1 MRKGLGKGLG
11 ALLDSENILDG
22 SSALSELRINDVI
35 PNTGQPRKRFDQ
47 DKLKGL
53 AESIKKHGVVQPIIV
68 KRESD
73 GYSIVAGERRWR
85 AARIAGLK
93 TIPAIVKDMSSLE
106 IMETA
111 LVENIQRE
119 DLNPIEEAEAYQK
132 LINEHGLTQENIS
145 KLVGKS
151 RAYIANSVR
160 LLSLSEKNPYHE
172 VNVIGA
178 INEIPSLIEEGME
191 MINLTFLKI
200 FNLGVKP
207 TYDFNLIAEKP
218 GLYIPALIMVIIAV
232 ATTFISS
239 KISMAK
245 TMSQNDSNSQ
255 ANQTGKTM
263 MYFGPLMTLLISFQA
278 PLGLSFYWTISNVFQ
293 IIQQI
298 FTDKYMHKKK
308 EG

>member
-22 SSALSELRINDVI
+22 SSALSELRINDII

-160 LLSLSEKNPYHE
+160 LLSLSEKVRDMIVEELLTPGH
-172 VNVIGA
+172 A
-178 INEIPSLIEEGME
+178 RTLITIDDEE
-191 MINLTFLKI
+191 N
-200 FNLGVKP
+200 
-207 TYDFNLIAEKP
+207 
-218 GLYIPALIMVIIAV
+218 
-232 ATTFISS
+232 
-239 KISMAK
+239 K
-245 TMSQNDSNSQ
+245 TI
-255 ANQTGKTM
+255 
-263 MYFGPLMTLLISFQA
+263 LRRI
-278 PLGLSFYWTISNVFQ
+278 
-293 IIQQI
+293 
-298 FTDKYMHKKK
+298 
-308 EG
+308 